1 MKVFYHNDLDGHC
14 AAFWCTFIPES
25 KKEYF
30 EINYNKP
37 FPIGKILPNET
48 VYIVDFS
55 ISPEEMIDLL
65 EITPNVVWIDH
76 HKSSIDKYKNF
87 RNDIAGIRYETK
99 NDDEIKKEPNY
110 INAAGCALTYIYL
123 NIMTN
128 QGKLKNEK
136 NIDLNIKSMYSY
148 VPLFTKLISD
158 WDTWSLKLPQTKP
171 FVIGCEIYNTNPES
185 TFWLDLMNNEQRMV
199 NKIVDEGKICI
210 AYRDGWSKDFLK
222 SYGFEVN
229 FEGYKCFAANLGKCN
244 SDYFKSIGGTDK
256 YDILL
261 PFIFDGKNWSV
272 SLYSKDKVDVSEI
285 AKKYGGGGHKNAAGF
300 ISTKIPF
307 KKEK

>member
-1 MKVFYHNDLDGHC
+1 MKVFYHNDLDGRC
-14 AAFWCTFIPES
+14 SAFWCTFIPEL
-25 KKEYF
+25 KKEFF

-87 RNDIAGIRYETK
+87 RNEITGIRYETK
-99 NDDEIKKEPNY
+99 SADEIKKDPNY
-110 INAAGCALTYIYL
+110 INMAGCALTYIYL
-123 NIMTN
+123 NIMTK
-128 QGKLKNEK
+128 QGKGEV
-136 NIDLNIKSMYSY
+136 KSFNTKMYEQ
-148 VPLFTKLISD
+148 VPKFTRLISD
-158 WDTWSLKLPQTKP
+158 WDTWTLKLPQTKP
-171 FVIGCEIYNTNPES
+171 FVIGCEIYDTNPES
-185 TFWLDLMNNEQRMV
+185 NFWIDLVNNEASTI
-199 NKIVDEGKICI
+199 NKIIVEGKICI

-222 SYGFEVN
+222 SYGFEVE
-229 FEGYKCFAANLGKCN
+229 FEGYKCFAVNLGKCN

-261 PFIFDGKNWSV
+261 PFIYDGKNWSV
-272 SLYSKDKVDVSEI
+272 SLYSGQNGVDVSEI
-285 AKKYGGGGHKNAAGF
+285 AKKYGGGGHAGAAGF